1 MAVDDTIRG
10 GKKVAEVL
18 GGLFGKVKGT
28 TSAFDVKGAERAI
41 KKDALNVIIRDRP
54 DTQTVK
60 GATRRFNQDWK
71 TTKKVEK
78 KENKALNPSYLSTL
92 PRWAKALGG
101 LGAGAG
107 VFAGGAK
114 ILGGP
119 DAPEYG
125 DWATKLNLPTPGAI
139 TTTEQDAMTDWLTKR
154 EKAIRE
160 AFTYTPTVPGAEMY
174 DSMSAANN
182 QLGAA
187 SMAAMNDLAS
197 QYGQGAADI
206 KSRGESAGQSINDIY
221 GAGAGALEALGSQAS
236 SEYDSM
242 IPVSG
247 EAAVAPEQQRMAGQ
261 NLANYLTQNQLID
274 AQAQGG
280 MAQLAQMLGPA
291 YANQYALMDTQAR
304 SAANANKARTEAEYE
319 NNRQL
324 QLAQALGELN
334 MSAADAEY
342 ERSIKA
348 AQAGS
353 LPTPDP
359 ATLNEMAAQWDAL
372 PQEDKTY
379 YSAMAVKNGFEG
391 GIQDAYDWVNYQLEQ
406 QQQQLGL

>member
-1 MAVDDTIRG
+1 MSKGKGLLDLATGVVNVGRRIIGSSPSSAEKKAALAVIRRG
-10 GKKVAEVL
+10 ENLAE
-18 GGLFGKVKGT
+18 G
-28 TSAFDVKGAERAI
+28 
-41 KKDALNVIIRDRP
+41 
-54 DTQTVK
+54 QTVK
-60 GATRRFNQDWK
+60 GAVNAYKNTARAAAK
-71 TTKKVEK
+71 AEK
-78 KENKALNPSYLSTL
+78 IKYKAVNPSYLSTL
-92 PRWAKALGG
+92 SPWTKLGG
-101 LGAGAG
+101 LGVAGG
-107 VFAGGAK
+107 LGFMGISKFAGRS
-114 ILGGP
+114 
-119 DAPEYG
+119 DAPEY
-125 DWATKLNLPTPGAI
+125 DWAGQLNLPTPGAI
-139 TTTEQDAMTDWLTKR
+139 TTTEQNAMDDWLAKR
-154 EKAIRE
+154 TQAVKD
-160 AFTYTPTVPGAEMY
+160 AFSYTPTVPGSEMY
-174 DSMSAANN
+174 NGMSAANN

-187 SMAAMNDLAS
+187 SMAAMNDLAN
-197 QYGQGAADI
+197 QYGQGAAAI
-206 KSRGESAGQSINDIY
+206 KDRGVTAGQSINDIY
-221 GAGAGALEALGSQAS
+221 GSGAGVLEALGAQAS

-247 EAAVAPEQQRMAGQ
+247 EAAVAPGQQRMAGQ
-261 NLANYLTQNQLID
+261 SLANYLTQNQLID

-291 YANQYALMDTQAR
+291 YANQYALMDVQAR
-304 SAANANKARTEAEYE
+304 AAADANKARTMAEYE
-319 NNRQL
+319 NDRQS

-342 ERSIKA
+342 ERRVKA

-353 LPTPDP
+353 FPTPDP